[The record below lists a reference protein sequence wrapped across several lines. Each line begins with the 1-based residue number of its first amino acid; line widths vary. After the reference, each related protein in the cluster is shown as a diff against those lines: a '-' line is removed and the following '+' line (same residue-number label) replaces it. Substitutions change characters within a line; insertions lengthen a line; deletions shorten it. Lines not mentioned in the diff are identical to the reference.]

1 MCIELLKWDNSIHKI
16 IHLKQE
22 ILHIASKCGK
32 YKYRILKEVILL
44 ALNDYLVPLNLSL
57 KEFAQR
63 MIQKE
68 NSDFSLGHPF
78 SMKLFELLVEG
89 GCDFYELLSIYSE
102 IPKFENN
109 EIDELMILSPVPKE
123 CYTVTK
129 NNIRTCIPR
138 WTSSKYSS
146 GPISEVVESIMD
158 SLTDFTP
165 RVRVFNS
172 NLNLRNKR
180 AVNDRYILM
189 ISEKNALFM
198 DINRRSTYSFS

>member
-68 NSDFSLGHPF
+68 NSDISPGHPF

-109 EIDELMILSPVPKE
+109 EIDELMILSPAPKE
-123 CYTVTK
+123 RYTVTR

>member
-1 MCIELLKWDNSIHKI
+1 M
-16 IHLKQE
+16 
-22 ILHIASKCGK
+22 
-32 YKYRILKEVILL
+32 L

-68 NSDFSLGHPF
+68 NSDIFTGIIRF

-109 EIDELMILSPVPKE
+109 EIDELMILSPAPKE
-123 CYTVTK
+123 RYTVTR

>member
-68 NSDFSLGHPF
+68 NSDFSPGHPF

-109 EIDELMILSPVPKE
+109 EIDELMILSPAPKE
-123 CYTVTK
+123 RYTVTR

-146 GPISEVVESIMD
+146 GPISEVVESIID

>member
-1 MCIELLKWDNSIHKI
+1 M
-16 IHLKQE
+16 
-22 ILHIASKCGK
+22 
-32 YKYRILKEVILL
+32 
-44 ALNDYLVPLNLSL
+44 ALNDCLVPLNLSL

-68 NSDFSLGHPF
+68 NSDISPGHPF

-109 EIDELMILSPVPKE
+109 EIDELMILSPAPKMILSPAPKE
-123 CYTVTK
+123 CYTVTR

-146 GPISEVVESIMD
+146 GLISEVVESIID

-180 AVNDRYILM
+180 ALNDRYILM

>member
-1 MCIELLKWDNSIHKI
+1 M
-16 IHLKQE
+16 
-22 ILHIASKCGK
+22 
-32 YKYRILKEVILL
+32 L

-68 NSDFSLGHPF
+68 NSDISPGHPF

-109 EIDELMILSPVPKE
+109 EIDELMILSPAPKE
-123 CYTVTK
+123 RYTVTR

-146 GPISEVVESIMD
+146 GPISEVVESIID

-198 DINRRSTYSFS
+198 DINRRSTYCQKRCFPLTRTEKRLYTKAVLRNGEKAILTPSIQGWQTSTRRTS

>member
-68 NSDFSLGHPF
+68 NSDFSTGHPF

>member
-68 NSDFSLGHPF
+68 NSDFSPGHPF
-78 SMKLFELLVEG
+78 SMKFFELLVEG

>member
-1 MCIELLKWDNSIHKI
+1 M
-16 IHLKQE
+16 
-22 ILHIASKCGK
+22 
-32 YKYRILKEVILL
+32 L

-68 NSDFSLGHPF
+68 NSDISPGHPF

-109 EIDELMILSPVPKE
+109 EIDELMILSPAPKE
-123 CYTVTK
+123 RYTVTR
-129 NNIRTCIPR
+129 NN
-138 WTSSKYSS
+138 SS
-146 GPISEVVESIMD
+146 GPISEVVESIID

>member
-1 MCIELLKWDNSIHKI
+1 
-16 IHLKQE
+16 
-22 ILHIASKCGK
+22 
-32 YKYRILKEVILL
+32 
-44 ALNDYLVPLNLSL
+44 
-57 KEFAQR
+57 

-68 NSDFSLGHPF
+68 NSDISPGHPF

-109 EIDELMILSPVPKE
+109 EIDELMILSPAPKE
-123 CYTVTK
+123 RYTVTR

-146 GPISEVVESIMD
+146 GPISEVVESIID

>member
-68 NSDFSLGHPF
+68 NSDLSPGHPF

>member
-68 NSDFSLGHPF
+68 NSDISPGHPF

-109 EIDELMILSPVPKE
+109 EIDELMILSPAPKE
-123 CYTVTK
+123 RYTVTR

-146 GPISEVVESIMD
+146 GPISEVVESIID

>member
-1 MCIELLKWDNSIHKI
+1 M
-16 IHLKQE
+16 
-22 ILHIASKCGK
+22 
-32 YKYRILKEVILL
+32 L

-57 KEFAQR
+57 KEFVQR

-68 NSDFSLGHPF
+68 NSDISPGHPF

-109 EIDELMILSPVPKE
+109 EIDELMILSPAPKE
-123 CYTVTK
+123 CYTVTR

-146 GPISEVVESIMD
+146 GLISEVVESIID

>member
-68 NSDFSLGHPF
+68 NSDISPGHPF

>member
-32 YKYRILKEVILL
+32 YKYRLLKEVILL

-68 NSDFSLGHPF
+68 NSDISPGHPF

-109 EIDELMILSPVPKE
+109 EIDELMILSPAPKE
-123 CYTVTK
+123 RYTVTR

-146 GPISEVVESIMD
+146 GPISEVVESIID

>member
-1 MCIELLKWDNSIHKI
+1 M
-16 IHLKQE
+16 
-22 ILHIASKCGK
+22 
-32 YKYRILKEVILL
+32 L

-68 NSDFSLGHPF
+68 NSDISPGHPF

-109 EIDELMILSPVPKE
+109 EIDELMILSPAPKE
-123 CYTVTK
+123 CYTVTR

-146 GPISEVVESIMD
+146 GPISEVVESIID

-180 AVNDRYILM
+180 AVNDRYILI